1 MVAYLPAIVLV
12 LCLSVLPAG
21 GGEGRPLCLSCHPSH
36 YTDRG
41 ACSACHRGNPAAGRK
56 EIAHQRLIAGRFA
69 SFTLGETPV
78 VREGERLMER
88 LACRRCH
95 VGGGRGNRLATNLD
109 TLLETRPL
117 GEIAAAIRS
126 PAVGMPD
133 FRLDEE
139 QVVQLVNAVLGGAH
153 TPGGPA
159 GKRPLV
165 VHFENRDKP
174 GKDLFTRNCGACHRA
189 LTARLGMIGRGDNG
203 PNLSGLLSPWYPR
216 TFREREGWS
225 AGRLKKWLENPRA
238 VRPWSRMRPLEL
250 SAAEFGELT
259 EILGVF
265 PPGQEGGGK

>member
-12 LCLSVLPAG
+12 LCLSALPAG

-36 YTDRG
+36 YLERG

-78 VREGERLMER
+78 VREGKRLMDR

-95 VGGGRGNRLATNLD
+95 AGAGRGNRLATNLD
-109 TLLETRPL
+109 TLPETRSP

-126 PAVGMPD
+126 PAEGMPD
-133 FRLDEE
+133 FRLDDD
-139 QVVQLVNAVLGGAH
+139 QVVPLVNAVLGGAQKS
-153 TPGGPA
+153 GGPA

-165 VHFENRDKP
+165 VHFENRGKL
-174 GKDLFTRNCGACHRA
+174 GKDTFTRICGACHRA
-189 LTARLGMIGRGDNG
+189 LTARLGVIGRGDSG

-216 TFREREGWS
+216 TFREGEGWNVE
-225 AGRLKKWLENPRA
+225 GLKKWLKNPRT
-238 VRPWSRMRPLEL
+238 VRPWGRMRPQEL
-250 SAAEFGELT
+250 SEAEFGELAD
-259 EILGVF
+259 ILGVF
-265 PPGQEGGGK
+265 PAGQEVVGK

>member
-21 GGEGRPLCLSCHPSH
+21 GGEGRPLCLSYHPSH
-36 YTDRG
+36 YSERG

-78 VREGERLMER
+78 AREGKRLMDR

-95 VGGGRGNRLATNLD
+95 VGAGRGNRLATNLD
-109 TLLETRPL
+109 TLPESRSP

-126 PAVGMPD
+126 PAEGMPD
-133 FRLDEE
+133 FRLDED
-139 QVVQLVNAVLGGAH
+139 QVVPLVNAVLGGAR

-165 VHFENRDKP
+165 VHFEGGEKA

-189 LTARLGMIGRGDNG
+189 LTARLGVIGRGGNG

-216 TFREREGWS
+216 TFGEGEGWN
-225 AGRLKKWLENPRA
+225 AGRLKKWLKNPRS
-238 VRPWSRMRPLEL
+238 VRPWAGMRPVEL
-250 SAAEFGELT
+250 SEAEFGELT
-259 EILGVF
+259 EILGVL
-265 PPGQEGGGK
+265 PAGR